1 MTGSA
6 HTGIVASDLVQ
17 AYSSGRKLWGK
28 GDEFFAVDHV
38 SLAIAEGETLG
49 IVGESGSGKSTLGRM
64 IAGIEAPTSGNV
76 TFWGEHYA
84 GVGTPEW
91 RRQRRHV
98 QVVFQNPAA
107 VVDPRWSIHA
117 QVREALTTHEK
128 LARSEADDRA
138 QAMLALVGLG
148 AMGMRLPHQ
157 LSGGQLQRAVIARAL
172 VLNPRLVVCDEAVSA
187 LDVSVQAQIINM
199 LLELR
204 EKLNLSLMFIS
215 HDLSVVRHISHRVGV
230 MHAGQL
236 LEIGG
241 AGTLFDDP
249 KHEYTRRLLAAIPAD
264 SPRQRRQRDAHG
276 RATMPAPAS
285 PPVSEASA
293 PPMAHPPVSASTP
306 SQNSVQP

>member
-1 MTGSA
+1 MSDTAKDGV
-6 HTGIVASDLVQ
+6 VASNLVQ
-17 AYSSGRKLWGK
+17 AYSSGRRLWGK
-28 GDEFFAVDHV
+28 ADQFRAVDRV
-38 SLAIAEGETLG
+38 SLTIAQGETLG

-64 IAGIEAPTSGNV
+64 VAGIEAPTSGTV

-84 GVGTPEW
+84 HVGTPEW

-98 QVVFQNPAA
+98 QLVFQNPAA

-128 LARSEADDRA
+128 LAASEADDRA

-148 AMGMRLPHQ
+148 AMGKRLPHQ

-187 LDVSVQAQIINM
+187 LDVSVQAQIINL

-204 EKLNLSLMFIS
+204 EELNLSLMFIS

-230 MHAGQL
+230 MHAGEV
-236 LEIGG
+236 LEIGDS
-241 AGTLFDDP
+241 GTLFDNPQHD
-249 KHEYTRRLLAAIPAD
+249 YTRRLLAAIPAD
-264 SPRQRRQRDAHG
+264 TPRQRRQRDLDAFGG
-276 RATMPAPAS
+276 RKAAPAQ
-285 PPVSEASA
+285 PE
-293 PPMAHPPVSASTP
+293 H
-306 SQNSVQP
+306 SVQS

>member
-1 MTGSA
+1 MSA
-6 HTGIVASDLVQ
+6 PTEKGVVATNLVQ
-17 AYSSGRKLWGK
+17 AYSSGRRLWGK
-28 GDEFFAVDHV
+28 AEEFRAVDRV
-38 SLAIAEGETLG
+38 SLTIAEGETLG

-64 IAGIEAPTSGNV
+64 IAGIEAPSSGDV
-76 TFWGEHYA
+76 MFWGERYA

-117 QVREALTTHEK
+117 QVREALTTHER
-128 LARSEADDRA
+128 LAPSEADDRA

-148 AMGMRLPHQ
+148 TMGKRLPHQ

-204 EKLNLSLMFIS
+204 ERLNLSLMFIS

-230 MHAGQL
+230 MHAGEL
-236 LEIGG
+236 LEIG
-241 AGTLFDDP
+241 ASDTLFDNP
-249 KHEYTRRLLAAIPAD
+249 QHAYTRRLLAAIPAD
-264 SPRQRRQRDAHG
+264 SPRQRRQRDMNAFVG
-276 RATMPAPAS
+276 SRAAAAQPEL
-285 PPVSEASA
+285 PVQS
-293 PPMAHPPVSASTP
+293 
-306 SQNSVQP
+306 

>member
-1 MTGSA
+1 MSALAGTGVIA
-6 HTGIVASDLVQ
+6 TNLVQ
-17 AYSSGRKLWGK
+17 AYSSGPRLWGK
-28 GDEFFAVDHV
+28 ADQFRAVDGV
-38 SLAIAEGETLG
+38 SLTIAQGETLG

-64 IAGIEAPTSGNV
+64 IAGIEAPTSGTV
-76 TFWGEHYA
+76 TFWGESYA
-84 GVGTPEW
+84 RAGTPQW
-91 RRQRRHV
+91 RRQRRYV
-98 QVVFQNPAA
+98 QVIFQNPGA

-117 QVREALTTHEK
+117 QVREALTTHEQ
-128 LARSEADDRA
+128 LAPSEADDRA

-148 AMGMRLPHQ
+148 AMGRRLPHQ

-236 LEIGG
+236 LEIGDS
-241 AGTLFDDP
+241 GTLFDNPRHD
-249 KHEYTRRLLAAIPAD
+249 YTRRLLAAIPAD
-264 SPRQRRQRDAHG
+264 SPRQRRQRDMTAFGG
-276 RATMPAPAS
+276 RGVAAQFQLPA
-285 PPVSEASA
+285 
-293 PPMAHPPVSASTP
+293 
-306 SQNSVQP
+306 QP